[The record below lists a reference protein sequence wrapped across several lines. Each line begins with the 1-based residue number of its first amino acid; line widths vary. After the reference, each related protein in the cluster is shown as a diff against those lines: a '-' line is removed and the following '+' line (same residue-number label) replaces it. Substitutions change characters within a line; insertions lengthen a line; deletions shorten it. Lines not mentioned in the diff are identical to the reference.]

1 MIEDAATMAV
11 SKSDSA
17 ITNIKNH
24 RQKAV
29 EGYQT
34 KRRIYESFVAG
45 IERILVITLR
55 RQNIKIASIE
65 GRAKDVESF
74 GKKASLP
81 SPLNPDLPKYHDP
94 LSEITD
100 QAGIR
105 VITFFPKTVDEVDQV
120 VNAEFFVHEKS
131 NKADTLQ
138 LEEHFGYQ
146 SVHYLVS
153 LKSDRTSLSEYAQ
166 YKGLIA
172 EIQVRTILQ
181 HAWAEIEHDIQ
192 YKSSETIPQPI
203 RRRFMQLA
211 GLLEIADR
219 EFQAIQDNDKQLR
232 QEARNSVEEGKL
244 ESVEITPD
252 ALKTYLDKKL
262 GSDKRMT
269 NMSYDWTTRLL
280 LKLGFTNFRQIDDCI
295 ANYNDDHVSRL
306 AWGERQGQV
315 LRFETLLLAGMGS
328 HYMKQHPLSVDNG
341 WVRTWRGVMERLIKG
356 GIKIKN
362 YLPY

>member
-1 MIEDAATMAV
+1 MMQLQTLKQIAIRQ
-11 SKSDSA
+11 SKVIKLNVESDELFASE
-17 ITNIKNH
+17 IK
-24 RQKAV
+24 
-29 EGYQT
+29 
-34 KRRIYESFVAG
+34 
-45 IERILVITLR
+45 RILVVTLK

-65 GRAKDVESF
+65 GRAKGIESF

-81 SPLNPDLPKYHDP
+81 SPLNPNSPKYKDP
-94 LSEITD
+94 LREITD

-105 VITFFPKTVDEVDQV
+105 VITFFPKTIDEVGQV
-120 VNAEFFVHEKS
+120 INKEFLVHEKS

-138 LEEHFGYQ
+138 LEERFGYQ
-146 SVHYLVS
+146 SVHYLVA
-153 LKSDRTSLSEYAQ
+153 LKEDRTSLSEYLQ

-211 GLLEIADR
+211 GLLEVADR

-244 ESVEITPD
+244 EGVEITPD

-269 NMSYDWTTRLL
+269 NMSYDWTTRLIL
-280 LKLGFTNFRQIDDCI
+280 RFGFKNFKQIDDCI
-295 ANYNDDHVSRL
+295 ADYNDDYISRL
-306 AWGERQGQV
+306 VWGERQGQV
-315 LRFETLLLAGMGS
+315 LRFETLLLAGMGQ
-328 HYMKQHPLSVDNG
+328 HYMKLHPLNVDNR
-341 WVRTWRGVMERLIKG
+341 WVRTWKGVMIRLTKG
-356 GIKIKN
+356 EIEIKN